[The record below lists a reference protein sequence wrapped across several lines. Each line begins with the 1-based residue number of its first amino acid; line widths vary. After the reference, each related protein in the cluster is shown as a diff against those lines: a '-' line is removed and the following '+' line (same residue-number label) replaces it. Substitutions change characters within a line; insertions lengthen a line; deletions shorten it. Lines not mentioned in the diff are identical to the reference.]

1 MISQALRWI
10 VAGALLAAGPVLAQT
25 QAQAQPLSD
34 LQARLAGLPKE
45 LPSRVKVD
53 VELRH
58 KGTAPLHRNNK
69 KMRGEAVLV
78 NGRFG
83 PEVRQQKWTQTGSR
97 FSLWKADEDQAEIDL
112 VTEGEAEDLM
122 DPVGVLAGLLDG
134 AELVGEEAVTWRD
147 RPARLVTFRLSR
159 PELKEAEAKG
169 SPSLPIDESAK
180 IWLDDSGLPLALER
194 SAAARLGG
202 VAKAAERRTLT
213 FRSIG
218 GRLLVDEVEA
228 EYSNEALAVLRGR
241 DFKKMKVTSVE

>member
-1 MISQALRWI
+1 VIPQALRWI
-10 VAGALLAAGPVLAQT
+10 VAGALLAAGSVMPA
-25 QAQAQPLSD
+25 AAQPQPLTD
-34 LQARLAGLPKE
+34 LQARLAGLPRE

-58 KGTAPLHRNNK
+58 KGSAPLHRNDK

-83 PEVRQQKWTQTGSR
+83 PEVRRQKWTQTGSR
-97 FSLWKADEDQAEIDL
+97 FSFWKADEDQAEIDL

-122 DPVGVLAGLLDG
+122 DPVGVMADLLDG
-134 AELVGEEAVTWRD
+134 AELVGDEAVTWRD

-159 PELKEAEAKG
+159 PELKEAESQGASPPPIEENAKV
-169 SPSLPIDESAK
+169 
-180 IWLDDSGLPLALER
+180 WLDETGLPLALER
-194 SAAARLGG
+194 SASVRLGG

-213 FRSIG
+213 FRSVD

-228 EYSNEALAVLRGR
+228 EYSNEALVVLRGR

>member
-1 MISQALRWI
+1 M
-10 VAGALLAAGPVLAQT
+10 VGALLMTGPALAQ
-25 QAQAQPLSD
+25 QPLSD

-58 KGTAPLHRNNK
+58 KGTAPLHRNNTR
-69 KMRGEAVLV
+69 MRGEAILV

-83 PEVRQQKWTQTGSR
+83 AEVRQQKWTKSGSR
-97 FSLWKADEDQAEIDL
+97 FSLWKGEDNDDIPL
-112 VTEGEAEDLM
+112 VSDGEAEDLI
-122 DPVGVLAGLLDG
+122 DPVGVMADLLDG
-134 AELVGEEAVTWRD
+134 AELVSDEAVTWRD

-159 PELKEAEAKG
+159 RELKEAEAKG
-169 SPSLPIDESAK
+169 APSLPIDESAK
-180 IWLDDSGLPLALER
+180 IWLDESGLPLALER

-202 VAKAAERRTLT
+202 VAKVAERRTLT
-213 FRSIG
+213 FRTVD

-241 DFKKMKVTSVE
+241 DFKKMKVTEVK

>member
-1 MISQALRWI
+1 MIPQALRWI
-10 VAGALLAAGPVLAQT
+10 LAGALLVSSPAM
-25 QAQAQPLSD
+25 AQPLND

-58 KGTAPLHRNNK
+58 KGTAPLHRNNT
-69 KMRGEAVLV
+69 KMRGEAILV

-83 PEVRQQKWTQTGSR
+83 AEVRQQKWTKSGSR
-97 FSLWKADEDQAEIDL
+97 FSFWKEDEDNGDIPL
-112 VTEGEAEDLM
+112 VTEGEAEDLI
-122 DPVGVLAGLLDG
+122 DPVGVMADLLEG
-134 AELVGEEAVTWRD
+134 AELVSDEAVTWRD

-169 SPSLPIDESAK
+169 APLPIDESAK
-180 IWLDDSGLPLALER
+180 IWLDESGLPLALER

-202 VAKAAERRTLT
+202 VAKVAERRTLT
-213 FRSIG
+213 FRTVD

-241 DFKKMKVTSVE
+241 DFKKMKVTEVK